1 LDGYTCRVLLSPIY
15 GVLTYLSLHRLCR
28 SRGALWLLI
37 YLVAVTISL
46 APTPLLELRYF
57 TPAVMLAMLHSPEVG
72 AVELLFYYLF
82 VWFIYLML
90 KTSGI

>member
-1 LDGYTCRVLLSPIY
+1 M
-15 GVLTYLSLHRLCR
+15 LTYLSLQRLCR

-57 TPAVMLAMLHSPEVG
+57 TPAVMLAMLHSPDVS
-72 AVELLFYYLF
+72 AVELLFYYLC
-82 VWFIYLML
+82 VWMSDLEYLFIYLML